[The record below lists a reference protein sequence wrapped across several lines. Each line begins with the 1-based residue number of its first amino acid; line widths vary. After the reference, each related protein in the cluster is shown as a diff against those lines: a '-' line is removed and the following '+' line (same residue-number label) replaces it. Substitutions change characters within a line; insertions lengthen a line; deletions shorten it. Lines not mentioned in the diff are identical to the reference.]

1 MLSVNVLLT
10 ACIGYVILLFAVAF
24 FVDRRSERRPAGWLQ
39 SPVVYTLSISV
50 YCTSW
55 TFYGAVGSAA
65 RNGLEFVTIY
75 LGPTLVFIGWW
86 WLLRKLVRIGRAH
99 RITSIADLISSR
111 YGKSSSLAVLI
122 TLIAVIAVTPYIAL
136 QLQSVTRS
144 YQVIA
149 SDADAITTAFWVAA
163 GMALFTILFGTRNLD
178 ANERHHGV
186 VAAIALEAIVKLLAL
201 IAVGI
206 FVTYGISDGLAD
218 IFENVHPDVVR
229 GSSDIFGPRWITLT
243 FLSATAIICLPRQF
257 QVTVVENVEE
267 RHLATASWLFP
278 LYLFGMTIFIMPIAL
293 VGLQVMPADS
303 NPDLYVLSIPLAQ
316 ERYELALFAF
326 LGGFSSATSM
336 VIVAAIAVS
345 TMVSNHIVMPV
356 ALRLLH
362 GTHAVVGDV
371 RTLLLISRRI
381 SIGIILCLG
390 FLYFQASGG
399 SDALAAIGLI
409 AFVGVAQF
417 LPSLLGG
424 IFWRGA
430 TCAGALSGLA
440 VGFALWA
447 YTLFLPSFGGDLLL
461 SSDTLNYGP
470 WGIAFLRPQALL
482 GFTDSDPLVHAVIWS
497 VGSNALIFLIVS
509 VLTEASALEKF
520 QAAMFVNVFRASG
533 GSPSTVA
540 TGTADTEDLFIL
552 AQRILG
558 SDPARKLFDEMAVE
572 QGTVGLPLV
581 SDAVIARLERELAGS
596 IGAASAHAMVSRI
609 AGRETVG
616 MTDLIDIADET
627 QQLIETSRQ
636 LSDKSAQLEQTAQ
649 QLREVNERLRALDAQ
664 KDEFLSQI
672 SHELRTPMTAIQSF
686 SETLSTTDD
695 IGGKDRDRFVAI
707 IHEESRRLTRLLDEL
722 LDISRLESGT
732 VELLLMQIDSKR
744 AIEQALDAMS
754 SMTRNIKVSVDDDNP
769 QAPAP
774 VWVQANG
781 DRLHQVLLNILSNA
795 VKYND
800 AHNPEIQITT
810 HRNGGHV
817 LIDISDNGSGVS
829 RDDAAM
835 IFEKFSRGDKSER
848 GAGAGLG
855 LPISRA
861 IMRAMGGDL
870 TVEFNGGRDGVSF
883 FRVHLSGVQA
893 LAGQVPQEIPSN

>member
-1 MLSVNVLLT
+1 MLSVNLLLGV
-10 ACIGYVILLFAVAF
+10 CLGYVILLFAVAF
-24 FVDRRSERRPAGWLQ
+24 FVDRRSERRPAGWLH

-75 LGPTLVFIGWW
+75 LGPTLVFVGWW

-99 RITSIADLISSR
+99 RVTSIADLISSR

-149 SDADAITTAFWVAA
+149 GDADAMTTAFWVAA

-201 IAVGI
+201 IAVGV
-206 FVTYGISDGLAD
+206 FVTYGIADGVAD
-218 IFENVHPDVVR
+218 VFENVHPDTIR
-229 GSSDIFGPRWITLT
+229 GTTDIFGPRWITLT

-293 VGLQVMPADS
+293 VGLQVMPTDA
-303 NPDLYVLSIPLAQ
+303 NPDLFVLSIPLAH
-316 ERYELALFAF
+316 ERHELALFAF

-345 TMVSNHIVMPV
+345 TMVSNHIVMPM

-362 GTHAVVGDV
+362 GTHAVIGDV
-371 RTLLLISRRI
+371 RNLLLISRRI

-390 FLYFQASGG
+390 FLYFHASGG

-430 TCAGALSGLA
+430 TCTGALSGLV

-447 YTLFLPSFGGDLLL
+447 YTLFLPSFGGDVVF
-461 SSDTLNYGP
+461 STATLTQGP
-470 WGIAFLRPQALL
+470 WGISLLRPQALL
-482 GFTDSDPLVHAVIWS
+482 GLAGADPLVHAVIWS
-497 VGSNALIFLIVS
+497 VGANALTFLIVS
-509 VLTEASALEKF
+509 CLTQATNLERF

-533 GSPSTVA
+533 GAPSTIA
-540 TGTADTEDLFIL
+540 TGSHDTEDLFIL

-558 SDPARKLFDEMAVE
+558 SEPARKLFDELAEE
-572 QGTVGLPLV
+572 QGTTGLPLA
-581 SDAVIARLERELAGS
+581 SDAVFARLERELAGS
-596 IGAASAHAMVSRI
+596 IGAASAHAMVTRI

-636 LSDKSAQLEQTAQ
+636 LSDKSAELEQTAQ
-649 QLREVNERLRALDAQ
+649 QLREVNERLRTLDAQ

-686 SETLSTTDD
+686 SETLITTDD
-695 IGGKDRDRFVAI
+695 IAPNERERFVSI
-707 IHEESRRLTRLLDEL
+707 IHSESRRLTRLLDEL

-732 VELLLMQIDSKR
+732 MELQLAKIEPQA
-744 AIEQALDAMS
+744 AIRQALDAMS
-754 SMTRNIKVSVDDDNP
+754 TMPQVAGVDVRIDGPSDD
-769 QAPAP
+769 
-774 VWVQANG
+774 VFVRANG
-781 DRLHQVLLNILSNA
+781 DRIHQVLLNILSNA

-800 AHNPEIQITT
+800 SDTPEIAISTRR
-810 HRNGGHV
+810 HGRHVVIDVRDNGG
-817 LIDISDNGSGVS
+817 GVS
-829 RDDAAM
+829 RDEAAV
-835 IFEKFSRGDKSER
+835 IFEKFSRGSKSER

-855 LPISRA
+855 LPISRT
-861 IMRAMGGDL
+861 IMRAMDGDL
-870 TVEFNGGRDGVSF
+870 TVEFDPDGSSC
-883 FRVHLSGVQA
+883 FRLKL
-893 LAGQVPQEIPSN
+893 LAA